1 MNNTIYALGFFDGIH
16 IGHAALLTACR
27 GLSNALSCCA
37 GVVTFDSHPEALV
50 TGHAPKLINTPRE
63 RERILRDQFHMD
75 TVVTLPFDERMRSM
89 PWEDFLSML
98 RRDYGAAGF
107 VSGEDFRFG
116 FKGAGT
122 AALLQQYCADNHLP
136 CIIVPE
142 QVLDGVRVSSTYIR
156 SQLETGDMATAV
168 KYLGHP
174 HYLTGTVVHGRALGR
189 RLGIPTANL
198 RLPEGLVIP
207 KFGVYACLVTID
219 GVRYPAVTNI
229 GTRPTVEGHHITV
242 EPWILDYEG
251 NLYDREITL
260 EFYRFLRPE
269 QKFPSLAA
277 LKEEILRNAEQTR
290 QLLR

>member
-1 MNNTIYALGFFDGIH
+1 MNNTIYALGFFDGVH

-27 GLSNALSCCA
+27 GLANVLSCTA
-37 GVVTFDSHPEALV
+37 GVVTFDSHPETLV

-63 RERILRDQFHMD
+63 RERILRDHFHMD

-136 CIIVPE
+136 CTIVPE

-269 QKFPSLAA
+269 QKFPSLEA